1 MAWFKKKSEATA
13 VRSVQIPREH
23 QHPGDWITVPF
34 RFAEAARVSIHTI
47 GCQEEIPAPIRYWI
61 AQWLAD
67 YNYQLVA
74 YIREYYGPEIL
85 PLLDRITEEVMPPE
99 DSEQQ
104 QSAPSGR
111 NNTAWDHWESQFGE
125 DK

>member
-1 MAWFKKKSEATA
+1 MAWFKKKNGGGTA

-47 GCQEEIPAPIRYWI
+47 GCQEEIPDQVRYWI
-61 AQWLAD
+61 SEWLAD

-99 DSEQQ
+99 VSE
-104 QSAPSGR
+104 
-111 NNTAWDHWESQFGE
+111 
-125 DK
+125 